1 LQDVIGGLEDDKVE
15 MQADLDIKEKDAKD
29 KAESFEVELTT

>member
-1 LQDVIGGLEDDKVE
+1 